1 MKQHS
6 TFNFA
11 GSMQLAENQNTSV
24 SKNLMTEVQSNGLDC
39 KSNSALSSIAN
50 RQQAIVNKSVNG
62 AQNGLMNGKAT
73 FAERC
78 NINGDGQEPEIRNGD
93 TTMRPDE
100 SLRESQKNGFDN
112 RF

>member
-1 MKQHS
+1 
-6 TFNFA
+6 
-11 GSMQLAENQNTSV
+11 MQLAENQGI

-39 KSNSALSSIAN
+39 KTSSADSIAN
-50 RQQAIVNKSVNG
+50 YQQAIVNKSVNG

-78 NINGDGQEPEIRNGD
+78 KINCDGQKPEIRNGD
-93 TTMRPDE
+93 ATMRPDE
-100 SLRESQKNGFDN
+100 SLRELKVDKPQKNGFGN

>member
-1 MKQHS
+1 
-6 TFNFA
+6 
-11 GSMQLAENQNTSV
+11 MQLAENQSIPV
-24 SKNLMTEVQSNGLDC
+24 SKNLTTEVQSNGLDC
-39 KSNSALSSIAN
+39 KTNSALGSTAN

-100 SLRESQKNGFDN
+100 SLRELKVNTPQKNGFDN

>member
-1 MKQHS
+1 
-6 TFNFA
+6 
-11 GSMQLAENQNTSV
+11 MQLAENQGISV
-24 SKNLMTEVQSNGLDC
+24 SKNLMTEMQSNGLDC
-39 KSNSALSSIAN
+39 KTNSAVGSTN
-50 RQQAIVNKSVNG
+50 RQQTIVNKSVNG

-100 SLRESQKNGFDN
+100 SLRKLKVDISQKNGFDN